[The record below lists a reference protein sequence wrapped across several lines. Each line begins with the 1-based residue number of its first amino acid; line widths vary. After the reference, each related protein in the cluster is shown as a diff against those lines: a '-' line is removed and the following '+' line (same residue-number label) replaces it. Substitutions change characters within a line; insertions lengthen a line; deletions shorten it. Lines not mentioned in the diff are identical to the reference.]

1 MGLFHCP
8 MGAAFYDDEPCI
20 DCGMCEATTEE
31 EMVEASKKIRIFL
44 KSQAPAVRPIKK
56 IAVSGKGGVGKSTI
70 VTLIG
75 NVLSAEG
82 YTVMV
87 FDTDE
92 SNPGLHR
99 MLGFNKGPKPLIR
112 LMSRFSKG
120 DPEPDTEWI
129 TKDQITLQD
138 IPSDYV
144 LNSNGL
150 RFLMVG
156 KIEDPFQGC
165 ACEMADITRDLMGK
179 LVVAD
184 KEIAVVDME
193 AGIESFGRGVERS
206 VDTILMIVE
215 PSFESMALSEKIS
228 YMAEGMGIGR
238 IMAILNKVPSEATQ
252 QRMVEELNKRK
263 IKTIGAIYY
272 DPLVREAGF
281 EGKSPGGSKAMEDVR
296 EIIRRIMQEAV

>member
-20 DCGMCEATTEE
+20 DCGMCEAITEE
-31 EMVEASKKIRIFL
+31 EMVEASKKIRIYL

-75 NVLSAEG
+75 NVLGAEG

-87 FDTDE
+87 LDTDE
-92 SNPGLHR
+92 SNPGLYR

-120 DPEPDTEWI
+120 KPEPDTEWI
-129 TKDQITLQD
+129 TRDQITLQD

-144 LNSNGL
+144 LHNNGL

-215 PSFESMALSEKIS
+215 PSFESMALSEKIG

-252 QRMVEELNKRK
+252 QKMVEELNKRK

-272 DPLVREAGF
+272 DPLVSEAGF
-281 EGKSPGGSKAMEDVR
+281 EGKSPGSSKAMEDVR